1 MNRLMLI
8 VAAAAGLFAAVPA
21 SAQLR
26 IYGPGGP
33 APAMKEAATAFERTS
48 GIKVEVTSGPTSGWI
63 DKARSDAD
71 LIYSGSDN
79 MMTEFVRALPQALR
93 QSDVMP
99 LYDRP
104 SAILVRKGN
113 PLNIRGFRDLT
124 RSDIDVMVVEGA
136 GQDGLWEDL
145 ASRAG
150 GLGFLRQLRGNIR
163 LFAVNSGEARKAWIE
178 RPEIDA
184 WVIWNIWQIANPE
197 IADQVPVEPDIVL
210 YRSMAVAPARPGRHS
225 AETRRFVQFL
235 QSAEGSAIF
244 QRHGW
249 RAPAPAAPKR

>member
-1 MNRLMLI
+1 MKRMML
-8 VAAAAGLFAAVPA
+8 VAAAAGFFSAVPA
-21 SAQLR
+21 AAQLR
-26 IYGPGGP
+26 VYGPGGP
-33 APAMKEAATAFERTS
+33 GPAMKEAAAAFERKT
-48 GIKVEVTSGPTSGWI
+48 GVKVEVTSGPTPGWI
-63 DKARSDAD
+63 DKARGDAD
-71 LIYSGSDN
+71 LVYSGSDT
-79 MMTEFVRALPQALR
+79 MMTEFVRALPDALT
-93 QSDVMP
+93 QSEVMP

-113 PLNIRGFRDLT
+113 PLAIRGFRDLV
-124 RSDIDVMVVEGA
+124 RRDVDVMVVEGA

-163 LFAVNSGEARKAWIE
+163 VFAVNSGEARKAWLE

-184 WVIWNIWQIANPE
+184 WVIWNVWQVANPD
-197 IADQVPVEPDIVL
+197 IADQVPVEPDITL

-225 AETRRFVQFL
+225 ADTRRFVQFL
-235 QSAEGSAIF
+235 QSAEGSSIF

-249 RAPAPAAPKR
+249 RAPPPAAPQR

>member
-1 MNRLMLI
+1 MKRLKLM
-8 VAAAAGLFAAVPA
+8 VATATVLLAAVPV

-26 IYGPGGP
+26 VYGPGGP
-33 APAMKEAATAFERTS
+33 APAMKEAAAAFERKTR
-48 GIKVEVTSGPTSGWI
+48 IKVEVTSGPTPGWI
-63 DKARSDAD
+63 DKARRDAD
-71 LIYSGSDN
+71 LVYSGSDM
-79 MMTEFVRALPQALR
+79 MMTGFVRALPKALR
-93 QSDVMP
+93 QSEVMP

-113 PLNIRGFRDLT
+113 PRNIRGFRDLT
-124 RSDIDVMVVEGA
+124 RSGIDVMVVEGA

-150 GLGFLRQLRGNIR
+150 GLAFLRQLRGNIR
-163 LFAVNSGEARKAWIE
+163 VFAVNSGEARKAWLE

-184 WVIWNIWQIANPE
+184 WVIWNIWQIANPA
-197 IADQVPVEPDIVL
+197 IADQVPVEPDITL

-249 RAPAPAAPKR
+249 RAPAPAAPER